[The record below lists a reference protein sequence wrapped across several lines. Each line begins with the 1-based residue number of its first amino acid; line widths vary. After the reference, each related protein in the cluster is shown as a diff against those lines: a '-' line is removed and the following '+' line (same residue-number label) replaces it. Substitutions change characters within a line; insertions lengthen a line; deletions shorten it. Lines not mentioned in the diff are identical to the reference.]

1 MTMRSSKNLVILGAF
16 AVFAIAFSVM
26 APSSVY
32 AEQSI
37 IDVPGEPIVIM
48 QHEHEVEVEHGIVEH
63 EDAYHGDESHGAGHE
78 EVDGLPQLDFTTYP
92 SQIFWL
98 FILFTI
104 MYLIFSK
111 KNLPEISS
119 TIENR
124 REQIEDDL
132 DNAQRLKTEAEDVQ
146 IAYDAILTK
155 AREDSSSAFK
165 VGEEKIKKKT
175 EKKLEGFNERS
186 IAAMR
191 EKESEVQAA
200 QKAAIGDMQHI
211 AAEVA
216 SLAAE
221 KIVGVSTDIA
231 QAKTLVKNLDKKAA

>member
-1 MTMRSSKNLVILGAF
+1 MTLRNSKILTMLGAF

-26 APSSVY
+26 SPSSAL
-32 AEQSI
+32 AEDPI
-37 IDVPGEPIVIM
+37 LHVPGEPIIIM
-48 QHEHEVEVEHGIVEH
+48 EHEHEVEVEHGT
-63 EDAYHGDESHGAGHE
+63 SHDGTGHHADGHHD

-104 MYLIFSK
+104 MYVIFAK

-124 REQIEDDL
+124 REQIQDDL
-132 DNAQRLKTEAEDVQ
+132 DNAGRLKTEAEEVQ
-146 IAYDAILTK
+146 VAYEAILSK
-155 AREDSSSAFK
+155 AREDSTDAFK
-165 VGEEKIKKKT
+165 AAEDKIKAKTAKKIDA
-175 EKKLEGFNERS
+175 FNERS
-186 IAAMR
+186 ATATR
-191 EKESEVQAA
+191 EKEAEVQKA
-200 QKAAIGDMQHI
+200 QKKAVGDMQNI

-221 KIVGVSTDIA
+221 KIVGVSTDLD
-231 QAKTLVKNLDKKAA
+231 QAKTLVKNIDKKAA